1 MCKAGF
7 QPGLFQKGAVCQWH
21 TNKAP
26 TGAGAENAYPRTLS
40 AKPHLE
46 QLNFNLPGRNR
57 QIEIRATPPQ
67 AVLQKQTQ
75 RFSPEGGA
83 PNSFPTRSSIFFA
96 PGHQLHTQPR
106 VFPLYFMNKFKALP
120 ENDNAPSTFDSV
132 FSFSLSLIEG
142 AYHFRQQ
149 GNFTFSQVRRPAL
162 PAGRACAPPP
172 ARWCR

>member
-1 MCKAGF
+1 MKF
-7 QPGLFQKGAVCQWH
+7 SPGLFQKGAVCRWH
-21 TNKAP
+21 TNRAP
-26 TGAGAENAYPRTLS
+26 TGAGAENAYPFVLHS
-40 AKPHLE
+40 AKPHPG

-57 QIEIRATPPQ
+57 QIEIQATPPQ

>member
-1 MCKAGF
+1 M
-7 QPGLFQKGAVCQWH
+7 CQWH

-40 AKPHLE
+40 AKPRLE

-142 AYHFRQQ
+142 AYQNRKGARLRKKGQASRAEAAASRARAIS
-149 GNFTFSQVRRPAL
+149 GRDIDGAPGFSA
-162 PAGRACAPPP
+162 ACA
-172 ARWCR
+172 AE